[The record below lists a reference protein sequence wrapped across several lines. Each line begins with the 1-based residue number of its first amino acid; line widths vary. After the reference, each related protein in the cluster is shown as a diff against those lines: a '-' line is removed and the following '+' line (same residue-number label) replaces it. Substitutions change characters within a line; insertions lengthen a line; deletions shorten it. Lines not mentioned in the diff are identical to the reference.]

1 MSIAQF
7 CIEKKILTYVLSAAL
22 LLGGTWAYTQIGRL
36 EDPEFTI
43 KNAQVVTSYPGATAQ
58 EVMEEV
64 TDPIE
69 VAIQQLGQVKK
80 VTSVS

>member
-58 EVMEEV
+58 EVME
-64 TDPIE
+64 
-69 VAIQQLGQVKK
+69 
-80 VTSVS
+80 